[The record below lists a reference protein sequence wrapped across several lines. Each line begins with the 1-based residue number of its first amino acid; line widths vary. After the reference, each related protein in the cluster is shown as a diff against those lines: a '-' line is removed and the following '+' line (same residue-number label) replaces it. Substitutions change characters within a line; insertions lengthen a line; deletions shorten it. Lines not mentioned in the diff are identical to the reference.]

1 MTVGHIVCSAQE
13 FLLAA
18 DGLQILLLIHFQVL
32 IQALIYFQVQIE
44 VRVQIQVQVQIQ
56 AQIQVL
62 IQVLVMGKSLLCLPS
77 NTKFIKQKMIFV
89 KSLSK
94 FYYPYCD
101 FGRGKFHPECVLV
114 LKSIKVKTD
123 Q

>member
-13 FLLAA
+13 VLLAA
-18 DGLQILLLIHFQVL
+18 DGLQILLLIHFQVQAQ
-32 IQALIYFQVQIE
+32 IQIPIQCQIDFG
-44 VRVQIQVQVQIQ
+44 VQIQVQVQIQ

-114 LKSIKVKTD
+114 LKISMVKTGL
-123 Q
+123 